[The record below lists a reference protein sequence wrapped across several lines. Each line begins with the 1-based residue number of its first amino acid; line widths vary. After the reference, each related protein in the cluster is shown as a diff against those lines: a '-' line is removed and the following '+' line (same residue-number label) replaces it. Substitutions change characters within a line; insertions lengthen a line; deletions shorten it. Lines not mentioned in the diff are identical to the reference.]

1 MYKLVE
7 SLVKRTERQA
17 EKDARQEAKQAARRA
32 SLAVVAAQK
41 EESRQAKLALAAERR
56 AEEQRKREER
66 EEERRCAE
74 VRRCVERLVKQ
85 LEREAEQGE
94 LYCICR
100 KPYNP
105 TWFYIS
111 CDTCGDWR
119 AWRQADARPRA
130 AGAHHAPATP

>member
-1 MYKLVE
+1 MFRLSDEHIRAEYEAYTQMYLEDATPASVRGMAEMTLIKLGE
-7 SLVKRTERQA
+7 LVDKPQ
-17 EKDARQEAKQAARRA
+17 ARRIKMVEKA
-32 SLAVVAAQK
+32 F
-41 EESRQAKLALAAERR
+41 
-56 AEEQRKREER
+56 EEQRAAV
-66 EEERRCAE
+66 ERR
-74 VRRCVERLVKQ
+74 K
-85 LEREAEQGE
+85 REAEQGE

>member
-17 EKDARQEAKQAARRA
+17 EKDARQE
-32 SLAVVAAQK
+32 VVAAQK

-74 VRRCVERLVKQ
+74 VRRCVDRLVKQ

>member
-1 MYKLVE
+1 VYKLVE

-119 AWRQADARPRA
+119 ARRQADARPRA